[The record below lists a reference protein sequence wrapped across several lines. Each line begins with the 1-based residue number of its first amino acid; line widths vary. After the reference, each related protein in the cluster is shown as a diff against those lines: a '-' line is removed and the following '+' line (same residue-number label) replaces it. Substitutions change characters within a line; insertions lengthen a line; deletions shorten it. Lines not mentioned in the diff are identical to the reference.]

1 MNHFLKYAVGCRM
14 SSRVDFAINI
24 LFQGLEERTG
34 GEKEEKEK
42 KKQSRD
48 FR

>member
-14 SSRVDFAINI
+14 SSTVDFAIDI

-34 GEKEEKEK
+34 EEKEK

-48 FR
+48 F